1 MMRKMNAHSTTAC
14 HAVNTLLVIIMPRIQ
29 TIQLVESYS

>member
-14 HAVNTLLVIIMPRIQ
+14 HAVNTLLVIIMPP
-29 TIQLVESYS
+29 LGFKLFN